1 MTVQM
6 TVQMTG
12 QLTGGALGVVGQLLV
27 VLGVA
32 LIAVGAIG
40 LLRLPD
46 AYLRAN
52 AVTKAAALGL
62 VLVLLGAAVLAPG
75 VGAVL
80 VLLVAA
86 ALQLFTVPV
95 AGYAVGSAAWR
106 ARAPMDPRTQREEG
120 TDPDDDPDDSD
131 RGPDGDPDDGAAG
144 PRS

>member
-1 MTVQM
+1 MAGT
-6 TVQMTG
+6 TH

-32 LIAVGAIG
+32 LVAVGALG

-62 VLVLLGAAVLAPG
+62 VLVLLGTAVLAPG
-75 VGAVL
+75 LDAVL

-120 TDPDDDPDDSD
+120 TGPAVDPD
-131 RGPDGDPDDGAAG
+131 GPDGPVGEAPDL
-144 PRS
+144 RS

>member
-1 MTVQM
+1 
-6 TVQMTG
+6 MTG
-12 QLTGGALGVVGQLLV
+12 ATTAGALGVVGQLLV

-32 LIAVGAIG
+32 LIAVGALG

-62 VLVLLGAAVLAPG
+62 VLVLLGTAVLAPG
-75 VGAVL
+75 LDAVV
-80 VLLVAA
+80 VLLVAT

-95 AGYAVGSAAWR
+95 AGYAVGAAARR

-120 TDPDDDPDDSD
+120 TDPTDDPED
-131 RGPDGDPDDGAAG
+131 PDGGRAVETRP
-144 PRS
+144 